1 MHSQT
6 NTTRTNWRSQAKS
19 SYNSQAEQCSDFQIA
34 PEGAVL
40 ETSKHEYLTELQH
53 INHAESRPVASQG
66 VFDTQVPGDDMR
78 WVIIEIM
85 PEYQGLNNRESYR
98 RLQVCPGGC
107 SEGTYTS
114 GEYDVSDGTAISFL
128 SDEAITAIL
137 HDRILGLFRTTHPQ
151 RVTSI
156 EIVATHVLWST
167 PIPAYFSV
175 SESGIIP
182 HSSAVTLAHL
192 ALIQARG
199 NIDRIQVHFRTHYGQ
214 QDRTNQDTCSYLQ
227 TRHGQRV
234 TSQIKAIDA
243 KRSTKKRKL

>member
-6 NTTRTNWRSQAKS
+6 NETRTNWRSQAKS

-40 ETSKHEYLTELQH
+40 ETSKHEYLIELQH
-53 INHAESRPVASQG
+53 INHAESRPVTSQG
-66 VFDTQVPGDDMR
+66 AFDTPVPGDDIMR
-78 WVIIEIM
+78 WVIIEII
-85 PEYQGLNNRESYR
+85 PEHQGRESYR

-107 SEGTYTS
+107 SEGTS
-114 GEYDVSDGTAISFL
+114 GEYDVNDGTAISFL

-137 HDRILGLFRTTHPQ
+137 HDRILGLFRTMHPQ
-151 RVTSI
+151 RATSI
-156 EIVATHVLWST
+156 EIIATRVLWST

-175 SESGIIP
+175 SEGSIIP
-182 HSSAVTLAHL
+182 HSSVVTLAHL

-199 NIDRIQVHFRTHYGQ
+199 NIDRIEVHFRTHYGQ
-214 QDRTNQDTCSYLQ
+214 QDGTNQDTYSYLQ

-243 KRSTKKRKL
+243 KRSNKKRKL